1 MEEKNLSAGD
11 AADEWLDPIQRK
23 IMQLYHEYR
32 SRRDVSDLPARKWP
46 WRTLPADS
54 LVMYLISGMKFCAD
68 GPMPRSRNE
77 CLRYITR
84 DSLIRLAR

>member
-32 SRRDVSDLPARKWP
+32 SRRDVSDLPDPEVALAYIACGFARYVLDQ
-46 WRTLPADS
+46 RDE
-54 LVMYLISGMKFCAD
+54 V
-68 GPMPRSRNE
+68 
-77 CLRYITR
+77 LR
-84 DSLIRLAR
+84 